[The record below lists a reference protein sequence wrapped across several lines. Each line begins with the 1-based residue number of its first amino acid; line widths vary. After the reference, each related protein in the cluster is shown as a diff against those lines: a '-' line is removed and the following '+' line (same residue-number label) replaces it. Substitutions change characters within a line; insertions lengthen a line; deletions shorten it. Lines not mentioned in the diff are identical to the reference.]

1 MDTQHIQQKAEKLR
15 IAAIQYALE
24 EHADVPA
31 LESIARFRSAYASL
45 NDRIREANQ
54 RTDHVVRVKTVYDP
68 LESAWQARKKEL
80 AVAKGNLDNL
90 CRPLGETAFEAYLAG
105 SIENQPVFLQRLA
118 AHERIATFQKEK
130 DQLAP
135 PSDASFLQK
144 AKAKALQLPILGKIS
159 FEETKLGRLEGN
171 IGRQLIASNSE
182 DSVRCELTADVLAQI
197 VAHREACSQHEQAL
211 GCFETKRQELG
222 QELNLAIDNEASLS
236 AELDRSKQQVAQL
249 EQERL
254 NLEQQF
260 LQELLTE
267 VALPK
272 EGRLAELLQD
282 FAQTSRRCRR

>member
-1 MDTQHIQQKAEKLR
+1 MCWR
-15 IAAIQYALE
+15 
-24 EHADVPA
+24 
-31 LESIARFRSAYASL
+31 RS
-45 NDRIREANQ
+45 
-54 RTDHVVRVKTVYDP
+54 
-68 LESAWQARKKEL
+68 
-80 AVAKGNLDNL
+80 
-90 CRPLGETAFEAYLAG
+90 
-105 SIENQPVFLQRLA
+105 
-118 AHERIATFQKEK
+118 
-130 DQLAP
+130 
-135 PSDASFLQK
+135 
-144 AKAKALQLPILGKIS
+144 
-159 FEETKLGRLEGN
+159 
-171 IGRQLIASNSE
+171 
-182 DSVRCELTADVLAQI
+182 

-282 FAQTSRRCRR
+282 FAQTSQEMQEVRCPRCQSNQISTQKKGMSGGSACCGALLVGPLGLLCGLQGANKVIVTCLKCGHQWSRG